1 MNDKIIIEDLEIYAY
16 HGVFAEENRLG
27 QKFLVSAELY
37 TDFEGSVEN
46 DELELSVDYG
56 SVCHT
61 ITEFVKNNTFKL
73 IETVARKTA
82 ELLLEKYSLL
92 CGVKI
97 TVKKP
102 WAPIGLPIKTAGVST
117 ELRWHKAYI
126 ALGSNMGDKQ
136 KYIDDAVKA
145 LDSAKGCRVEKV
157 SDMIVTKPYG
167 NVQQDDFLNGAL
179 CLKTYLEPHTLLKLL
194 NEIEASAHRERLVHW
209 GPRTL
214 DLDIIMYD
222 NLVLDDEELHIP
234 HIDMHNREFVLK
246 PMAQIAPY
254 LRHPIKNLT
263 IKELYDK
270 LIGE

>member
-1 MNDKIIIEDLEIYAY
+1 MNDKIIIEDLEVYAH
-16 HGVFAEENRLG
+16 HGVFPEENRLG
-27 QKFLVSAELY
+27 QKFVVSAELY
-37 TDFEGSVEN
+37 TDFEGSAKN

-61 ITEFVKNNTFKL
+61 ITEFMQNNTFKL
-73 IETVARKTA
+73 IETVARRLA

-92 CGVKI
+92 NGVKV

-117 ELRWHKAYI
+117 ELWRHRAYI

-145 LDSAKGCRVEKV
+145 LNSAKGCRVDKV
-157 SDMIVTKPYG
+157 SDLIVTKPYG
-167 NVQQDDFLNGAL
+167 NVEQEDFLNGVL
-179 CLKTYLEPHTLLKLL
+179 CLKTYLEPHTLLNLL

-222 NLVLDDEELHIP
+222 SLVLDDEELHIP

-246 PMAQIAPY
+246 PLVQIAPY
-254 LRHPIKNLT
+254 LRHPVKNLT
-263 IKELYDK
+263 VQELYDR
-270 LIGE
+270 LCGE